1 MARNAQSGVGGAG
14 NYHVRSSFA
23 SVNHLVYLRPMI
35 TEQAPVGAH
44 QPSAGTTQRTMA
56 DAAQAENVGHDE
68 NVTPTNLSA
77 DHTIFETA
85 RGTAVKLLSRY
96 ESSDSY
102 IDKLLDAELRRTEL
116 GPADKALVTELVNGT
131 VRWQGRLDWIL
142 TGFYHGEFAKCLPLT
157 KNAMRIALYQ
167 MLFLSKIPPPAAI
180 NESVEMVKRLKG
192 DRHAGIVNGVLR
204 NILRNIQNIR
214 YPVKEENV
222 VLYHS
227 IVYSH
232 PQWIV
237 RRYLER
243 YGEADMEGLLAANN
257 HRPML
262 TLRVNTLKT
271 TAAEVERI
279 LTENEIKYEVSP
291 IHSDSILITSLR
303 DIRALPLFTDGMVN
317 IQDASAS
324 LVVKLADPK
333 PGMLVYDLCAAPG
346 GKAVYAAEVM
356 ENKGRVVALEI
367 YESKL
372 RFINDNA
379 RRSNVDII
387 EAVHGD
393 ARSFAPEAKADVV
406 MVDAPCTGLGTLS
419 KKPDIK
425 WRRALEDVRHMAVT
439 QRQILD
445 HASTL
450 VKPGG
455 TLVYSTCTIEPEENE
470 MVVQAFLEANPEFEL
485 ESAERFLSADVVS
498 DGFLRTFPHRHK
510 ADGAF
515 GARMKRLND

>member
-1 MARNAQSGVGGAG
+1 MSN
-14 NYHVRSSFA
+14 
-23 SVNHLVYLRPMI
+23 
-35 TEQAPVGAH
+35 EQAPIGAH
-44 QPSAGTTQRTMA
+44 EEVVPLI
-56 DAAQAENVGHDE
+56 N
-68 NVTPTNLSA
+68 TNG

-142 TGFYHGEFAKCLPLT
+142 TGFYHGEFAKCLALT

-204 NILRNIQNIR
+204 NILRNLQNIR

-232 PQWIV
+232 PQWMI

-243 YGEADMEGLLAANN
+243 YGEPDTELLLAANN

-262 TLRVNTLKT
+262 TLRVNALKT
-271 TAAEVERI
+271 TISEVERI

-291 IHSDSILITSLR
+291 IHPDSILITSLR
-303 DIRALPLFTDGMVN
+303 DIRSLPLFTEGMVN

-324 LVVKLADPK
+324 LVVRLADPK

-346 GKAVYAAEVM
+346 GKAVYCAELM
-356 ENKGRVVALEI
+356 HNEGRVVALEM

-372 RFINDNA
+372 RLIDENA
-379 RRSNVDII
+379 RRSNVTIVEPI
-387 EAVHGD
+387 HGD
-393 ARSFAPEAKADVV
+393 ARVFNPEQQADLV

-425 WRRALEDVRHMAVT
+425 WRRALEDVRHMGVT

-445 HASTL
+445 HAALL

-470 MVVQAFLEANPEFEL
+470 QVIQGFLENNSNFEL
-485 ESAERFLSADVVS
+485 EPAERFLSADVVS
-498 DGFLRTFPHRHK
+498 DGFLRTFPHVHRS
-510 ADGAF
+510 DGAF
-515 GARMKRLND
+515 AARMRRKA

>member
-1 MARNAQSGVGGAG
+1 MK
-14 NYHVRSSFA
+14 
-23 SVNHLVYLRPMI
+23 HLVYLRPMS
-35 TEQAPVGAH
+35 TEQAPVGTH
-44 QPSAGTTQRTMA
+44 D
-56 DAAQAENVGHDE
+56 DAVSSVHISGEN
-68 NVTPTNLSA
+68 
-77 DHTIFETA
+77 TIFETA

-142 TGFYHGEFAKCLPLT
+142 TGFYHGEFAKCLALT

-204 NILRNIQNIR
+204 NVLRNIQNIR

-232 PQWIV
+232 PQWMV

-243 YGEADMEGLLAANN
+243 YGEADMELLLAANN

-271 TAAEVERI
+271 TAAEVEQI
-279 LTENEIKYEVSP
+279 LTDHEIKYEVSP
-291 IHSDSILITSLR
+291 INPGSILITSLR
-303 DIRALPLFTDGMVN
+303 DIRALPLFTEGMVTV
-317 IQDASAS
+317 QDASAS
-324 LVVKLADPK
+324 LVVQLASPT

-346 GKAVYAAEVM
+346 GKAVYSAELM
-356 ENKGRVVALEI
+356 QNTGRIVALEI

-372 RFINDNA
+372 RFIEDNA
-379 RRSNVDII
+379 RRSGITII
-387 EAVHGD
+387 EPVHGD
-393 ARSFAPEAKADVV
+393 ARAFSPQDLADLV

-425 WRRALEDVRHMAVT
+425 WRRSLEDVRHMGVA

-445 HASTL
+445 HAATL

-470 MVVQAFLEANPEFEL
+470 DVVSAFLATNPMFEL
-485 ESAERFLSADVVS
+485 EPAERFVPTGVVS
-498 DGFLRTFPHRHK
+498 DGYLRTFPHIHK
-510 ADGAF
+510 SDGAF
-515 GARMKRLND
+515 AARMRRKA